1 MLSFFKVATGRQRW
15 SNFVSTTRIT
25 QPNGEHTMK
34 KMLSLA
40 AMFAVLA
47 YASPASAELKLS
59 GDASMRMRGQF
70 ESYEIQGNEYDLSN
84 TDNDLNFAYRLRL
97 KAAADLGDGY
107 FVKALLTSDTAGIT
121 SEYGLRAGGWNTVGD
136 GNSEDAEIDISQ
148 LYFGRM
154 MENSHW
160 MVGRLPLNSVNNPIF
175 DLALYPIPFNDN
187 GVPAGIADTAVA
199 TYNMDRVYGLNY
211 GCKIGSGEANATLV
225 VFDNDSRDDSSAEG
239 DGFFNDGYALHL
251 SYKDKLGDVTIE
263 PQAIISL
270 TNLDGAVYSDVSP
283 LTFGANLSFPAGTA
297 KIGMSA
303 FYTTCDDNGSDNRF
317 GGIPADVDYSGY
329 LLRLKGEVGNFTAWV
344 DYNRTTS
351 NTYSSVEATYENL
364 FVWAQY
370 NFKVYESAAGSFSL
384 TPTVRYWVRNN
395 DYDFTSFKL
404 ESDYSRLRT
413 ELVATVTF

>member
-1 MLSFFKVATGRQRW
+1 
-15 SNFVSTTRIT
+15 
-25 QPNGEHTMK
+25 MK

-47 YASPASAELKLS
+47 YASPASAELKIG
-59 GDASMRMRGQF
+59 GDASMRIRGQF
-70 ESYEIQGNEYDLSN
+70 ENYEINDDAFDNSN
-84 TDNDLNFAYRLRL
+84 SDNDLNFAYRLRL
-97 KAAADLGDGY
+97 KAAADLGSGY
-107 FVKALLTSDTAGIT
+107 FVKALLTTDSSTNDF
-121 SEYGLRAGGWNTVGD
+121 GLRAGGWNTVGA
-136 GNSEDAEIDISQ
+136 GNNEEATIDISQ

-160 MVGRLPLNSVNNPIF
+160 MVGRLPLNSLNNPIF
-175 DLALYPIPFNDN
+175 DLALYPIPFNSKGGSPFPFADFGD
-187 GVPAGIADTAVA
+187 GVAPAGIADGAVA

-211 GCKIGSGEANATLV
+211 GCKLGSGEANATLV
-225 VFDNDSRDDSSAEG
+225 VFDNNSTDDSTAEG

-251 SYKDKLGDVTIE
+251 SYKDKLGDVTVE

-270 TNLDGAVYSDVSP
+270 TNLNGAVYGHVSP
-283 LTFGANLSFPAGTA
+283 MTFGANLSFPAGTA

-303 FYTTCDDNGSDNRF
+303 FYTTCDDEGVDYRF
-317 GGIPADVDYSGY
+317 GGMPVDVDYSGY
-329 LLRLKGEVGNFTAWV
+329 LLRLKGEIGNFTAWI

-351 NTYSSVEATYENL
+351 KTYSFVEATYENL

-384 TPTVRYWVRNN
+384 TPTVRYWAAGA
-395 DYDFTSFKL
+395 DYDFSGYKL
-404 ESDYSRLRT
+404 ETDYSRLRT